1 MNQLGIELL
10 SVFGMNPVDQVILA
24 ADLGCAHISSGLTQ
38 FQVNPHGYA
47 PRSLKDDPALRREM
61 IAAMRDRGVS
71 LSLGE
76 GFAVRPGTDVR
87 DRARE
92 LDIMAELGAR
102 CLGGV
107 GMEPDGARL
116 IDQFAALVEMAEARG
131 LKVTIEF
138 APVLP
143 VANLDQALALVAA
156 VNRPDFRVLVD
167 AMHFFRSGGDVAAL
181 AALDPNV
188 IGYAQL
194 CDAPLVAVEPDY
206 MREATFERRA
216 PGAGE
221 LPLAAFVAA
230 LPDHVVISLEVPMLA
245 AAEGGVS
252 PVDRLRPAVEAARRL
267 IETKGEMS
275 C

>member
-1 MNQLGIELL
+1 MSRLGIELL
-10 SVFGMNPVDQVILA
+10 SVFGMNPVEQVALA
-24 ADLGCAHISSGLTQ
+24 ADLGCGHISSGLTQ

-47 PRSLKDDPALRREM
+47 PWSLKDDPALRRELV
-61 IAAMRDRGVS
+61 AAMRDRGVS

-76 GFAVRPGTDVR
+76 GFAVRPGVDVR

-181 AALDPNV
+181 AALDPNL

-194 CDAPLVAVEPDY
+194 CDAPLVAEEPDY

-245 AAEGGVS
+245 QAEAGVS
-252 PVDRLRPAVEAARRL
+252 PLDRLRPAVEVARRL
-267 IETKGEMS
+267 IERKGTTG

>member
-1 MNQLGIELL
+1 MNRLGIELL
-10 SVFGMNPVDQVILA
+10 SVFGMNPVEQVALA
-24 ADLGCAHISSGLTQ
+24 ADLGCCHISSGLTQ
-38 FQVNPHGYA
+38 FQVNPHGYT
-47 PRSLKDDPALRREM
+47 PWSLKDDPALRREM
-61 IAAMRDRGVS
+61 VAAMRDRGVS

-76 GFAVRPGTDVR
+76 GFAVRPGIDIR

-107 GMEPDGARL
+107 GMESDPARL
-116 IDQFAALVEMAEARG
+116 IDQFAALVEMAEARS

-143 VANLDQALALVAA
+143 VSNLDQAVALVAA
-156 VNRPDFRVLVD
+156 VDRPDFRVLVD
-167 AMHFFRSGGDVAAL
+167 AMHFFRSGSDVAAL
-181 AALDPNV
+181 AALDPNL

-194 CDAPLVAVEPDY
+194 CDVPLVAVEPDY

-216 PGAGE
+216 PGVGE

-230 LPDHVVISLEVPMLA
+230 LPDTIVISLEVPMLA
-245 AAEGGVS
+245 AAEAGVS
-252 PVDRLRPAVEAARRL
+252 PIDRLRPAVEAARRL
-267 IETKGEMS
+267 IDTKGETP

>member
-1 MNQLGIELL
+1 MNRLGIELL
-10 SVFGMNPVDQVILA
+10 SVFGMSPVEQVGLA
-24 ADLGCAHISSGLTQ
+24 ADLGCGHISSGLTQ

-47 PRSLKDDPALRREM
+47 PWSLKDDRALRREM
-61 IAAMRDRGVS
+61 IAAMRDRNVS

-76 GFAVRPGTDVR
+76 GFAVRPGIDVR
-87 DRARE
+87 DRADE

-107 GMEPDGARL
+107 AMEPDAARL
-116 IDQFAALVEMAEARG
+116 IDQFATLVEMAEARG

-167 AMHFFRSGGDVAAL
+167 AMHFFRSGGALTAL
-181 AALDPNV
+181 AALDSNL

-194 CDAPLVAVEPDY
+194 CDAPLVAKESDY

-221 LPLAAFVAA
+221 LPLAAFAAA
-230 LPDHVVISLEVPMLA
+230 LPDTVVISLEVPMLA
-245 AAEGGVS
+245 AAEAGVS
-252 PVDRLRPAVEAARRL
+252 PIARLRPAVEAARRL
-267 IETKGEMS
+267 IETKGERP

>member
-1 MNQLGIELL
+1 MNRLGIELL

-24 ADLGCAHISSGLTQ
+24 ADLGCGHISSGLTQ
-38 FQVNPHGYA
+38 FQGNPHGYA
-47 PRSLKDDPALRREM
+47 PWSLKDDPALRREM
-61 IAAMRDRGVS
+61 VAAMRDRGVS

-107 GMEPDGARL
+107 GMEPDSARL

-167 AMHFFRSGGDVAAL
+167 AMHFFRSGGDAAAL
-181 AALDPNV
+181 AALDPDL

-194 CDAPLVAVEPDY
+194 CDAPLVATEPDY

-245 AAEGGVS
+245 AAEAGVS
-252 PVDRLRPAVEAARRL
+252 PLDRLRPAVEAARRL
-267 IETKGEMS
+267 IETKGEIS

>member
-1 MNQLGIELL
+1 MNRLGIELL
-10 SVFGMNPVDQVILA
+10 SVLGMSPVEQVGLA
-24 ADLGCAHISSGLTQ
+24 ADLGCGNISSGLTQ

-47 PRSLKDDPALRREM
+47 PWSLKDDPALRREM

-76 GFAVRPGTDVR
+76 GFAVRPGIDVR
-87 DRARE
+87 DRASE

-107 GMEPDGARL
+107 AMEPDGARL
-116 IDQFAALVEMAEARG
+116 IDQFAALVEMAEARS
-131 LKVTIEF
+131 LEVTIEF

-181 AALDPNV
+181 AALGPNL

-194 CDAPLVAVEPDY
+194 CDAPRVATEPDY
-206 MREATFERRA
+206 MREATFERRM

-230 LPDHVVISLEVPMLA
+230 LPDTVVISLEVPMLA
-245 AAEGGVS
+245 AATAGV
-252 PVDRLRPAVEAARRL
+252 PPIDRLRPAVEATRRL
-267 IETKGEMS
+267 IENKGEIS